1 MYENQ
6 HSNSLTEPTQFAS
19 QNTVRY
25 AKLSELAKSNGFLKK
40 QRNAHFSTQ
49 LFAQSEKFQ
58 KHNAKTTCA
67 TLHTKSQRANIQTYG
82 AGIFFAL
89 FFYERSLLTSDDH
102 STNIFDVPS
111 ARAQS
116 KMEVEC
122 ICSGYL
128 LVRPIGTCVHIWGS
142 DLEQIVLSYR
152 IYNSM

>member
-40 QRNAHFSTQ
+40 TKKCALFYATICAKWEISKTQ
-49 LFAQSEKFQ
+49 CKDDVCNTPYQ
-58 KHNAKTTCA
+58 KLARKYSNLRSRT
-67 TLHTKSQRANIQTYG
+67 
-82 AGIFFAL
+82 FFPL

-102 STNIFDVPS
+102 STNLFDVPS

-122 ICSGYL
+122 RCSGYL

-142 DLEQIVLSYR
+142 DLE
-152 IYNSM
+152 